1 MLLETL
7 ANAGVGPSKAEL
19 EAIEAVVAEQSRR
32 RSGSYTYE
40 TARVGRRLGDFLTKN
55 RMSLR
60 AFVAANEGQE
70 IAGTEDDPSPRKE
83 LMGVLRGLLE
93 ALCAKGFLELAY
105 ERCVLPADGM
115 EPHAD
120 PRGLK
125 GFAEA
130 VTGIYPMWLVPE
142 RFKRAIDY
150 NAEVSAVVRGEFRAF
165 ADKHKKKLNEKT
177 LNCYWET
184 IRNLAKSTEIQSLK
198 ELEGYAGV
206 AKLQGIIDARNFCTT
221 TSTLIHLKRI
231 LGAMFKEQSPFKM
244 KDASGDL
251 AVTVPDA
258 PINPVIKD
266 GASFHKNGKRHKVIK
281 GEVME
286 CRIRSHDL
294 KKLVHFEDPAF
305 KVWREASPSELAR
318 LYRVA
323 QEDALVKF
331 WAIIKDRPAELMAH
345 NINDWKLIVAQDEDP
360 DSQMFDGDGYI
371 FNNYRESTKKQ
382 RPTKPFPRWLA
393 KMLRE
398 LWLLRRA
405 YFATKGDCDN
415 LQSQEIG
422 LLRSGVPL
430 WVDTRTGRRA
440 SDGQLLEML
449 RRGLVR
455 AGLKPD
461 VVEHITGYWFRKGV
475 ISTEYSQGKIDAF
488 IEKTGG
494 HTEKTAHDAYITEE
508 MAPLVL
514 HERETY
520 WRFLGINRVALDGG
534 APGGGGRQ
542 ALGEVKETARRIL
555 EQLKEQVPGVR
566 ELSQAQLDAVASTVA
581 FNADGRVKE
590 KEAAKMLGIS
600 PSTTR
605 RWVVLGLLEKFREGG
620 RVYYLKAQLK
630 SFLETYSFLTP
641 AAELIGKSTSYLRRL
656 CRDGIIIGAKKIGG
670 KSYLLPWAYVRS
682 RVAEREKGSRLK
694 EDDAK
699 SGKEG

>member
-1 MLLETL
+1 MSLDTPT
-7 ANAGVGPSKAEL
+7 NAGVGPSKAEL
-19 EAIEAVVAEQSRR
+19 EAIKEVVAEQSRR

-40 TARVGRRLGDFLTKN
+40 TARVGRRLGEFLIKN
-55 RMSLR
+55 KMSLR
-60 AFVAANEGQE
+60 AFVASNEGQE
-70 IAGTEDDPSPRKE
+70 IAGTPDDASPRKE
-83 LMGVLRGLLE
+83 LMGVLRGLLD
-93 ALCAKGFLELAY
+93 ALCAKGFLELAFDL
-105 ERCVLPADGM
+105 CVLPANEM

-125 GFAEA
+125 GNPEA

-150 NAEVSAVVRGEFRAF
+150 NAEVSAAVRGEFRAF
-165 ADKHKKKLNEKT
+165 AEKHKRKLNEKT
-177 LNCYWET
+177 LICNLET

-198 ELEGYAGV
+198 ELEGHAGV
-206 AKLQGIIDARNFCTT
+206 VKLQGIIDARNFCAT
-221 TSTLIHLKRI
+221 TSTLIHQKRI

-244 KDASGDL
+244 TDASGDP
-251 AVTVPDA
+251 AITVPDA

-266 GASFHKNGKRHKVIK
+266 GASFHKNGKLHKVIK

-305 KVWREASPSELAR
+305 KAWREASPSELAR

-345 NINDWKLIVAQDEDP
+345 NINDWKLIVAQEDDP

-382 RPTKPFPRWLA
+382 RPTKPFPRWLGTV
-393 KMLRE
+393 LRE
-398 LWLLRRA
+398 LWRLRRA
-405 YFATKGDCDN
+405 YFAAKGDCDN

-430 WVDTRTGRRA
+430 WVAPRTGRRA

-475 ISTEYSQGKIDAF
+475 ISTEYSQGKVDAF

-494 HTEKTAHDAYITEE
+494 QTIKTAHDFYITEE

-514 HERETY
+514 HERKTY
-520 WRFLGINRVALDGG
+520 WRFLGINRVVLDGG

-542 ALGEVKETARRIL
+542 ALGEVKETARRLL
-555 EQLKEQVPGVR
+555 EKLKEKVPGVR
-566 ELSQAQLDAVASTVA
+566 ELSQAELDTMASTVA
-581 FNADGRVKE
+581 FDADGRVKE
-590 KEAAKMLGIS
+590 KEAAKLLGIS
-600 PSTTR
+600 PSITR
-605 RWVVLGLLEKFREGG
+605 RWVELGLFEKFRQGG

-630 SFLETYSFLTP
+630 SFLETYSFLAP
-641 AAELIGKSTSYLRRL
+641 AAKLIGYSSSYLRRQ
-656 CRDGIIIGAKKIGG
+656 CRDGSITGARKVGG
-670 KSYLLPWAYVRS
+670 KSYLIPWTEVLNGS
-682 RVAEREKGSRLK
+682 GLER
-694 EDDAK
+694 
-699 SGKEG
+699 